1 MAKNLNSF
9 TEENSKSIFCDRN
22 IYELLGSTEILQI
35 PQTKNSDEYALKVM
49 EQTQINRWHF
59 LASINLRKR
68 NLSFNHN
75 GEVNSV
81 SFSGDG
87 KFAASGSKDQ
97 SIRVWSLIDPK
108 EKFTL
113 TEIPVYSQKLTSDS
127 PSKTAC
133 NDLKEKFLRPT
144 ATVVTH
150 IKLSSV
156 KSIVFCPNGKFL
168 AGGLENGYI
177 VL

>member
-1 MAKNLNSF
+1 MNLAKNLNSF

-49 EQTQINRWHF
+49 EQTQ
-59 LASINLRKR
+59 INLRKR